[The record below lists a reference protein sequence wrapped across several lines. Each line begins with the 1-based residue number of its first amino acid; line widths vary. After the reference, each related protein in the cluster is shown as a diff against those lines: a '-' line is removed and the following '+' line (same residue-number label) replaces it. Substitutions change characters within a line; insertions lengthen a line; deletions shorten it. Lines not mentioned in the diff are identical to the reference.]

1 MSSLLFDVRHA
12 IRALIKSPV
21 FTTVTVITLA
31 LATGLLRALLFETSV
46 HNPWTFAIVP
56 VLLAVVALIAC
67 YMPARRASRVD
78 PVVALRA
85 E

>member
-1 MSSLLFDVRHA
+1 MIGA
-12 IRALIKSPV
+12 AG
-21 FTTVTVITLA
+21 A
-31 LATGLLRALLFETSV
+31 MAATGLLRALLFETSV
-46 HNPWTFAIVP
+46 HDPWTFAIVP

-85 E
+85 EWIRVSGIRGSFVC